1 MQGVT
6 YILSRILKIGI
17 HKRELNAKLLFCLVC
32 FLSFN
37 SFADEPAPQSESSI
51 QREEI
56 KKEEGETK
64 DSARL
69 SLSKAEKMFVQ
80 NNLMLLSAKFQIDM
94 KKASVMQAGLYAN
107 PTIGVDQGIFRDG
120 TDRYFDTTRSGQ
132 TAIQVQQLF
141 LLGGK
146 IDKRIKVAEIGKKI
160 SEEMF
165 YDLLRALKLQ
175 LRTSFFQLYYLR
187 QAIGFYDES
196 IHALQK
202 TATLADKSYKSRA
215 ILLSEL
221 LRLKALIFF
230 LSNERT
236 ELMIQSK
243 EKEANLRVLLN
254 SKDLEGLAI
263 APIVEPDILDNIPLE
278 NLKIANVIDT
288 AFENR
293 PDLKIAIQ
301 SVKLE
306 EANIQLQNANAIPDI
321 AFGPYYN
328 RQGTAYP
335 NYWGITAQVTVP
347 IFDRNQGNIQ
357 AAEKALLAKRA
368 ELQNVRIQVE
378 NEISIIYSKAIEK
391 DKLYKTFKDKFTE
404 DYKKLSMQMIKNYE
418 KRYLTVI
425 EFADF
430 FETYRTSILQMIKL
444 QTDRVEAIEGLNYSV
459 GKNIL
464 NIQST
469 ME

>member
-1 MQGVT
+1 M
-6 YILSRILKIGI
+6 Y
-17 HKRELNAKLLFCLVC
+17 LV
-32 FLSFN
+32 FVLSFR
-37 SFADEPAPQSESSI
+37 SFAVEVSPPLDKEV
-51 QREEI
+51 
-56 KKEEGETK
+56 KKEESETTLLAK
-64 DSARL
+64 L
-69 SLSKAEKMFVQ
+69 SLSKAEKLFVK
-80 NNLMLLSAKFQIDM
+80 NNLLLLSAKFQIDA
-94 KKASVMQAGLYAN
+94 KKAAILQAGLYAN
-107 PTIGVDQGIFRDG
+107 PSIGIDQGIFRDG

-146 IDKRIKVAEIGKKI
+146 IDKRIKVAEINKAI

-175 LRTSFFQLYYLR
+175 LRTSFFQLYYLK

-196 IHALQK
+196 IVALQK
-202 TATLADKSYKSRA
+202 TVSLADKSYNNRA

-221 LRLKALIFF
+221 LRLKALVFF

-236 ELMIQSK
+236 ELMVQCK

-254 SKDLEGLAI
+254 SRDLDNLEI
-263 APIVEPDILDNIPLE
+263 SPIIESNVLDNIPLDGLKVS
-278 NLKIANVIDT
+278 NLIDI

-335 NYWGITAQVTVP
+335 NYWGMTAQVTVP

-368 ELQNVRIQVE
+368 ELQNTRIQVE
-378 NEISIIYSKAIEK
+378 HDISIIYSKAIEK
-391 DKLYKTFKDKFTE
+391 NTLYNTFKDKFTE
-404 DYKKLSMQMIKNYE
+404 DYKKLSIQMIKNYE
-418 KRYLTVI
+418 KRYLTII

>member
-1 MQGVT
+1 M
-6 YILSRILKIGI
+6 
-17 HKRELNAKLLFCLVC
+17 LFISVC
-32 FLSFN
+32 V
-37 SFADEPAPQSESSI
+37 FADEKNSNESQASSED
-51 QREEI
+51 
-56 KKEEGETK
+56 KKLETK
-64 DSARL
+64 DLAKL
-69 SLSKAEKMFVQ
+69 SLAKVEKLFVQ

-94 KKASVMQAGLYAN
+94 KKASVIQAGLYAN
-107 PTIGVDQGIFRDG
+107 PTIGIDQGIFRDG
-120 TDRYFDTTRSGQ
+120 TNRYLDNTRSGQ
-132 TAIQVQQLF
+132 TAIQIQQLF

-146 IDKRIKVAEIGKKI
+146 IDKRIKVAEINKKI

-175 LRTSFFQLYYLR
+175 LRTSFFQLYYLK

-196 IHALQK
+196 IQALQK
-202 TATLADKSYKSRA
+202 TANLADRSYKSRA

-254 SKDLEGLAI
+254 SKELEGLTI
-263 APIVEPDILDNIPLE
+263 TPIVEPDALDNIPLE
-278 NLKIANVIDT
+278 ELKITNIIDA

-293 PDLKIAIQ
+293 PDLKIALQ
-301 SVKLE
+301 NVKLE
-306 EANIQLQNANAIPDI
+306 EANIKLQNANAIPDFAI
-321 AFGPYYN
+321 GPSYN

-357 AAEKALLAKRA
+357 AAEKALLARRA

-378 NEISIIYSKAIEK
+378 NEIAIVYSKAIEK
-391 DKLYKTFKDKFTE
+391 NKLYKTFKDKFTE

-464 NIQST
+464 HIQST